1 MCILLQLKVFKS
13 KNLAPRYANELQ
25 QQQQQQQQL
34 PAAEAAQNPIR

>member
-25 QQQQQQQQL
+25 QQQQQQL